1 MYRLERDH
9 LQLLCNKIN
18 CDHQCYLF
26 HEPLRCSTS
35 SSNSLIKDQLQLTGE
50 NNDICSVSES
60 ETNSCEIND
69 NKKLTVESGRKSGCS
84 PESTVTLDDI
94 IEIVKQKFSTEND
107 DGPKEIKDVVF
118 WTVDEKTA
126 NDTDEM
132 KDVKNPEEI
141 PMSNFENELLDS
153 DDDSFVVGEPPSII
167 TEEDDIDLLISAAK
181 SSGNV
186 PYNVGMRQSDRLDA
200 TSLEMDHNR
209 CEKQMNFQDVGHR
222 NNLKT

>member
-1 MYRLERDH
+1 M
-9 LQLLCNKIN
+9 QIFLLLWYFNRAVLKCWKLSFIA
-18 CDHQCYLF
+18 F
-26 HEPLRCSTS
+26 
-35 SSNSLIKDQLQLTGE
+35 
-50 NNDICSVSES
+50 SVSES

-126 NDTDEM
+126 NDTGEM
-132 KDVKNPEEI
+132 KDVKNPEKI

-167 TEEDDIDLLISAAK
+167 TEEDDIDLLI
-181 SSGNV
+181 
-186 PYNVGMRQSDRLDA
+186 RFFLFLCF
-200 TSLEMDHNR
+200 T
-209 CEKQMNFQDVGHR
+209 
-222 NNLKT
+222 